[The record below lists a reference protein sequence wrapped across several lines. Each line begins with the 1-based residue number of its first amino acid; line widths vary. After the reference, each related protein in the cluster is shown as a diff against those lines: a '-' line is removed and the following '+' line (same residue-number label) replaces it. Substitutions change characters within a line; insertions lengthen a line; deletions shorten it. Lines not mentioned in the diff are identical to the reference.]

1 MAKLRYVCLSD
12 THFGEEDNIL
22 TNLKEGSYG
31 VDPTRPSPALEKLVT
46 CLKHLIE
53 NTSGDQLPTL
63 ILNGDIL
70 ELALCTTN
78 DAAMAFDQFIGLVM
92 KEGEELFDDIVYI
105 PGNHDHHLWETAR
118 ETQYINHLK
127 MIKPGEVLEVP
138 RHTTRLLPDNQK
150 IKVPSVFLTNLIER
164 YEHLRGQGKTID
176 VYYPNFGIKGED
188 GKRCVIFTHGHFI
201 EPVYTLMTTLRQLIF
216 PGKKTPQTI
225 DNIEAENFA
234 WIDFF
239 WSTMGRS
246 GKVGKSVEAIYE
258 HLQYVKGIETI
269 VENLSE
275 NLADRFDLPGFGDW
289 MESKILKSV
298 LQRILR
304 NVQRTERKI
313 ARTAL
318 GFEAEEG
325 FEKYVTG
332 PLLSQ
337 LKYEIHGEMPTEVTV
352 VFGHT
357 HKPFQTDMQRLS
369 GYPQWVNVY
378 NTGGWVVE
386 TIAAEPRHG
395 GAVVLIDEDLNATSL
410 RMYNEA
416 DDDAEYKVAV
426 EEARHGGEA
435 SNPFHEDISKFVNPN
450 DDPWK
455 SFSRVVAQEVRE
467 RAKNLH
473 ARIKKY
479 DYTD

>member
-1 MAKLRYVCLSD
+1 MAELRYVCMSD
-12 THFGEEDNIL
+12 MHFGEEDNIL
-22 TNLKEGSYG
+22 TNLKEGGQG
-31 VDPTRPSPALEKLVT
+31 VDATRPSPALEKLVM
-46 CLKHLIE
+46 CLKHLIQ
-53 NTSGDQLPTL
+53 NTSGSAKPTL

-78 DAAMAFDQFIGLVM
+78 EAAMAFDQFIGLAM

-118 ETQYINHLK
+118 ETQYMNHLK
-127 MIKPGEVLEVP
+127 MIKLGEVLEVP

-150 IKVPSVFLTNLIER
+150 IKVPSVFLTNLIQR
-164 YEHLRGQGKTID
+164 YEHLKSQGKTVD
-176 VYYPNFGIKGED
+176 VYYPNLGIKSED
-188 GKRCVIFTHGHFI
+188 EKRCVIFTHGHFI
-201 EPVYTLMTTLRQLIF
+201 EPIYTLMTTLRQLIF
-216 PGKKTPQTI
+216 PGEEAPETI
-225 DNIEAENFA
+225 DDLEAENFA

-246 GKVGKSVEAIYE
+246 GEVGKDVEAIYE
-258 HLQYVKGIETI
+258 QLQYVKGIETI
-269 VENLSE
+269 VANLSKS
-275 NLADRFDLPGFGDW
+275 LADRFDLPGFGDW

-298 LQRILR
+298 LQRVLR
-304 NVQRTERKI
+304 NVQKTERKI
-313 ARTAL
+313 VGTAL

-325 FEKYVTG
+325 FRDYVTG

-337 LKYEIHGEMPTEVTV
+337 MKYEIHGEMPSHVTV

-357 HKPFQTDMQRLS
+357 HKPFQKDMQRLS

-378 NTGGWVVE
+378 NTGGWVVD
-386 TIAAEPRHG
+386 TTKPQPRHG
-395 GAVVLIDEDLNATSL
+395 GAVVLIDKDLSATSL
-410 RMYNEA
+410 RMYSEA
-416 DDDAEYKVAV
+416 EDAAAYRVSV

-455 SFSRVVAQEVRE
+455 SFSEVVAQEVRE
-467 RAKNLH
+467 RARNLH
-473 ARIKKY
+473 NRVKKHGY
-479 DYTD
+479 VD